1 MPPKKPRYVQEIEAL
16 EAVLVDPDDSDDE
29 SETARLQHQ
38 LDFYRRLR
46 EAVFVNAA
54 SSIDSLDEAAA
65 YALRPGQK
73 RPPIMDKPVLLL
85 PALAQQRDA
94 APPIHSLFTPGS
106 SATKRSSK
114 SQAVLSKSPQHKKQR
129 TAKHKKTVP
138 KSYRVQMPTGVP
150 RDVRNNVQ
158 ALTEKADEQGQTP
171 TRLAYP
177 WVGQRAW
184 YPPSEFPDLH
194 RLHYEIWM
202 PYREVQWLFALYAPC
217 SGAERRRKAKAEAK
231 KARLILLSACVET
244 FGYYGFLQRFEDSIH
259 DNLMWF
265 GGTAA
270 KHSATATRVPLAND
284 ALQEDLV
291 TLFKRKDKTAY
302 RRVIARAMDPY
313 SVDENGYTSI
323 PELLEQSGAL
333 DPTNTSYLRLTTRA
347 LACIVMDAK
356 KSPPTESWVGS
367 KQTGVWKKLLSDR
380 SVLEE
385 VKKIRAAKKAGLY
398 EPDIPTIDYEQD
410 DADSEFEDENGQY
423 TALPP
428 SQPSLSDEEESENG
442 EDQSSEHESEGRPPP
457 PNDSNPKKPLPA
469 ESPSTSDPPSPVK
482 SPPSKSK

>member
-16 EAVLVDPDDSDDE
+16 EAVLVDQDDSDDE

-65 YALRPGQK
+65 YVLRPGQK
-73 RPPIMDKPVLLL
+73 RPPAMDKPVLLL
-85 PALAQQRDA
+85 PAPAQQRDA
-94 APPIHSLFTPGS
+94 APPTHSLFTPGS
-106 SATKRSSK
+106 KFFKRSGK
-114 SQAVLSKSPQHKKQR
+114 TRVVRSKSPQHKKQR
-129 TAKHKKTVP
+129 TAKHKKAVP
-138 KSYRVQMPTGVP
+138 YRVQMPTGVP
-150 RDVRNNVQ
+150 RDVRNDVQ
-158 ALTEKADEQGQTP
+158 ALTEKVDEQGKTP
-171 TRLAYP
+171 PRQAYP
-177 WVGQRAW
+177 WAGQRAW
-184 YPPSEFPDLH
+184 YPLSEFPELY

-202 PYREVQWLFALYAPC
+202 TYREVQWLFALYALC
-217 SGAERRRKAKAEAK
+217 SDTERRRKAKAEAK
-231 KARLILLSACVET
+231 KARLMLLSACVET
-244 FGYYGFLQRFEDSIH
+244 FGYYDFLQRFEDPIH

-270 KHSATATRVPLAND
+270 KHSATVTRAPLAND
-284 ALQEDLV
+284 TLQEDLD

-313 SVDENGYTSI
+313 SVDENGYSSI

-347 LACIVMDAK
+347 LACIVLDAK
-356 KSPPTESWVGS
+356 KRPPTESWVGS
-367 KQTGVWKKLLSDR
+367 KPTGVWKKLLSDR

-410 DADSEFEDENGQY
+410 DADSDFEDENGQY

-428 SQPSLSDEEESENG
+428 SQPSLLDEEESENG
-442 EDQSSEHESEGRPPP
+442 EDQPSDHESEDKPPP
-457 PNDSNPKKPLPA
+457 PKESNPKTSPPA
-469 ESPSTSDPPSPVK
+469 ESTSDRPSPVK
-482 SPPSKSK
+482 SPASKAK

>member
-16 EAVLVDPDDSDDE
+16 EAVLVGQDDSDDE

-46 EAVFVNAA
+46 EAV
-54 SSIDSLDEAAA
+54 
-65 YALRPGQK
+65 QK
-73 RPPIMDKPVLLL
+73 RPPVMDKPVLLL
-85 PALAQQRDA
+85 PAPAKQRDA
-94 APPIHSLFTPGS
+94 APPTHSLFTPGS

-114 SQAVLSKSPQHKKQR
+114 SQTVRSKFPQHKKQR

-150 RDVRNNVQ
+150 QDVRNDVQ
-158 ALTEKADEQGQTP
+158 ALTEKADEQGKTP
-171 TRLAYP
+171 PRLAYP
-177 WVGQRAW
+177 WAGQRAW

-202 PYREVQWLFALYAPC
+202 TYREVQWLFALYAPC
-217 SGAERRRKAKAEAK
+217 SDAERRRKAKAEAK

-244 FGYYGFLQRFEDSIH
+244 FGYYDFLQRFEDSIH
-259 DNLMWF
+259 DNLMGF

-270 KHSATATRVPLAND
+270 KHSATAVRAPLANE

-291 TLFKRKDKTAY
+291 TLFKKKDKTAY
-302 RRVIARAMDPY
+302 RRVIARVMDPY
-313 SVDENGYTSI
+313 SVDENGYSSI

-347 LACIVMDAK
+347 LACIVLDAK
-356 KSPPTESWVGS
+356 KHPPTESWVGS

-398 EPDIPTIDYEQD
+398 EPDIPSIDYEQD
-410 DADSEFEDENGQY
+410 EADSDFEDENGQY

-428 SQPSLSDEEESENG
+428 SQPSLLDDEESENG
-442 EDQSSEHESEGRPPP
+442 EDPSSDHESEDKPPP
-457 PNDSNPKKPLPA
+457 PKESSDKKSPPA
-469 ESPSTSDPPSPVK
+469 ESPSTSDSPSPAK
-482 SPPSKSK
+482 SSPSKPK